1 MGVNRSIPTALRS
14 GRQSTKCLSDFVI
27 QEFFI
32 TAIVITSTRGEL
44 ASPCNEARKFV
55 TGSKDKSEI
64 RCRRFHG
71 PCEVFGVVLHSN
83 KVGVFCKVEQKRCN
97 LFRENQPIWKYDVP
111 PESPFTADHNGSFI
125 LAPLETNGH
134 LNVVNMQVLL

>member
-1 MGVNRSIPTALRS
+1 MGVNGSIPTALGS

-32 TAIVITSTRGEL
+32 TAVVITSTRGEL
-44 ASPCNEARKFV
+44 ASPCNEAWELV

-71 PCEVFGVVLHSN
+71 PCEVLGVVLHSN
-83 KVGVFCKVEQKRCN
+83 KVGVFCKAEQKRID
-97 LFRENQPIWKYDVP
+97 LLRENQPIWYFNTP
-111 PESPFTADHNGSFI
+111 SESPFTADHNGTFI
-125 LAPLETNGH
+125 ATPFQINGYI
-134 LNVVNMQVLL
+134 NVVNMQV